1 MIDVFFQG
9 YEAALLF
16 VLGIPTGLFL
26 DLATWIRARCGT
38 GAGTVMDA
46 LCVLA
51 FTGLLL
57 LGTLLASNGDMR
69 LFYALCMAGG
79 AAVTAW
85 AFYPLFFRKLAKNP

>member
-16 VLGIPTGLFL
+16 VLGIPAGLLL
-26 DLATWIRARCGT
+26 DLATRVRAQCGT
-38 GAGTVMDA
+38 AAGTVMDA
-46 LCVLA
+46 VCVPV

-69 LFYALCMAGG
+69 LFYVLCMAGG
-79 AAVTAW
+79 TAVTAW